1 LKTVNQKKMTS
12 APLVYLTSHYK
23 GTKMS
28 LHKIFQISIFLLLAL
43 SGGAALAGNLVG
55 KGGMLV
61 SCTLPDPDESQ
72 KYYELLDFFELRQQ
86 RKMIGED
93 LINSAGIT
101 EKEIVIKVIRKLS
114 RVDRIR
120 ASRYRY
126 WLEKFSRE
134 VSFVD
139 NSLPRTMDAGLT
151 LELPNECELVQAVV
165 QVAPE
170 HEGDP
175 RYFVDSAIWSALP
188 TLQRAGL
195 ILHEFVIRDAKDQ
208 GVETTE
214 GIRRFIGFLFSND
227 IEMVSEQGYQ
237 EQLKASELS
246 ASSLSAPVI
255 NCKNVISGILANQVI
270 KSEFKGQKRNFGTEE
285 ADGARELQSYDLRI
299 SGGELALPML
309 VKTRGVVYSV
319 AGDGSASRRV
329 LRLQES
335 TKGLVLRI
343 FQRRAS
349 DILFANI
356 EPYESNGALSQSGTI
371 SGTVT
376 CSPDGV
382 RFIGEDVGV
391 VDYQIG
397 TGQFVLAKSSYSIE
411 WSRVDDVLGEA
422 AVVTTFSVDPVT
434 LEKKAVIGTGW
445 HD

>member
-1 LKTVNQKKMTS
+1 
-12 APLVYLTSHYK
+12 
-23 GTKMS
+23 MS
-28 LHKIFQISIFLLLAL
+28 MYKIFQISTFLLLAL

-55 KGGMLV
+55 KGGILV
-61 SCTLPDPDESQ
+61 GCSPPDPDESQ
-72 KYYELLDFFELRQQ
+72 KYYELLDFFELRQRRQ
-86 RKMIGED
+86 LISPD
-93 LINSAGIT
+93 LANSSGIT
-101 EKEIVIKVIRKLS
+101 EKEIVHKVINKLS

-134 VSFVD
+134 VSFVE

-151 LELPNECELVQAVV
+151 LELPNDCELVQAVV
-165 QVAPE
+165 QVSPE
-170 HEGDP
+170 HEGSP

-214 GIRRFIGFLFSND
+214 GIRRFVRFLFSRD
-227 IEMVSEQGYQ
+227 IEMIWEQDYQ
-237 EQLKASELS
+237 ELLKASELS

-255 NCKNVISGILANQVI
+255 NCKNVISGLLANQVI

-309 VKTRGVVYSV
+309 IKTQGVVYSV
-319 AGDGSASRRV
+319 AGDESHSRRL

-335 TKGLVLRI
+335 SKGLVLRI

-376 CSPDGV
+376 CGPDGV
-382 RFIGEDVGV
+382 RFVGEDVGV

-397 TGQFVLAKSSYSIE
+397 TGLFVLAKSSYSIE
-411 WSRVDDVLGEA
+411 WSKIDDVLGEA
-422 AVVTTFSVDPVT
+422 AVVTTFSVDPIT
-434 LEKKAVIGTGW
+434 LEKKGVIGTGW

>member
-1 LKTVNQKKMTS
+1 
-12 APLVYLTSHYK
+12 
-23 GTKMS
+23 MS
-28 LHKIFQISIFLLLAL
+28 MQKIFQISTYLFLAL
-43 SGGAALAGNLVG
+43 SGGTASAGNLVG
-55 KGGMLV
+55 KGGILV
-61 SCTLPDPDESQ
+61 SCSSPDPGESQ
-72 KYYELLDFFELRQQ
+72 KSYELLDFFERPQLEEVASPDLRA
-86 RKMIGED
+86 EE
-93 LINSAGIT
+93 GIT

-126 WLEKFSRE
+126 WLEKFSDE
-134 VSFVD
+134 VSFVE

-151 LELPNECELVQAVV
+151 LELPNDCELVQAVV

-170 HEGDP
+170 YEGNP

-195 ILHEFVIRDAKDQ
+195 ILHELVIRDAKDQ

-214 GIRRFIGFLFSND
+214 GIRRFIRFLFSRD
-227 IEMVSEQGYQ
+227 IEVISEQGYQ

-285 ADGARELQSYDLRI
+285 VDGERELQSYDLRI

-309 VKTRGVVYSV
+309 IKTRGVVYSV
-319 AGDGSASRRV
+319 AGDESDSRRL

-335 TKGLVLRI
+335 SKGLVLRI

-371 SGTVT
+371 SGTVL

-397 TGQFVLAKSSYSIE
+397 TGQFVLSKSSYSIE
-411 WSRVDDVLGEA
+411 WSKIDDVLVEKS
-422 AVVTTFSVDPVT
+422 VVTTSSVDPVT
-434 LEKKAVIGTGW
+434 LKKKAVIGTGW
-445 HD
+445 LD

>member
-1 LKTVNQKKMTS
+1 LKTANQKKMTS

-28 LHKIFQISIFLLLAL
+28 MRRIFQISTFLVFAF
-43 SGGAALAGNLVG
+43 SGGAASAGNVVGNGGILVRC
-55 KGGMLV
+55 
-61 SCTLPDPDESQ
+61 SSQ
-72 KYYELLDFFELRQQ
+72 GPGASQNSYELLDFFERNRLEEVASPDLRVE
-86 RKMIGED
+86 ED
-93 LINSAGIT
+93 TT
-101 EKEIVIKVIRKLS
+101 EKDIVIKVIRKLS

-165 QVAPE
+165 QVSPE

-214 GIRRFIGFLFSND
+214 GIRRFVRFLFSRD
-227 IEMVSEQGYQ
+227 IEMIVEQGYQ
-237 EQLKASELS
+237 ELLKASELS

-255 NCKNVISGILANQVI
+255 NCKNLISGILANQVI
-270 KSEFKGQKRNFGTEE
+270 KTEFKGQKRNFGTEE

-309 VKTRGVVYSV
+309 VKTQGVVYSV
-319 AGDGSASRRV
+319 AGDGSTSRRV

-382 RFIGEDVGV
+382 KFVGEDVGV

-397 TGQFVLAKSSYSIE
+397 TGQFVLSKSSYSID

-422 AVVTTFSVDPVT
+422 AVVTTFAVDPVT
-434 LEKKAVIGTGW
+434 LEKTSVIGTGW